1 MAAQRKKTQLETMR
15 QMPQP
20 QHLPNQQPG
29 SARVV
34 KRQIEKKP
42 KRSFYTLKMLLT
54 VCGIGIF
61 GLMFIQ
67 LYTISQINHYHYQM
81 QEVRTNIERELSR
94 NEQLNA
100 QIAELSQYSRIIEI
114 ATARGLTLS
123 ENDVLH
129 IEREK

>member
-1 MAAQRKKTQLETMR
+1 MAAQRKKIQLEMMK

-20 QHLPNQQPG
+20 QHFPNQQPR
-29 SARVV
+29 SPHVV

-67 LYTISQINHYHYQM
+67 LYMISQINHYHYQM
-81 QEVRTNIERELSR
+81 QEVRTNIERELTV

-114 ATARGLTLS
+114 ATVRGLTLS
-123 ENDVLH
+123 ENDVIH
-129 IEREK
+129 IQR